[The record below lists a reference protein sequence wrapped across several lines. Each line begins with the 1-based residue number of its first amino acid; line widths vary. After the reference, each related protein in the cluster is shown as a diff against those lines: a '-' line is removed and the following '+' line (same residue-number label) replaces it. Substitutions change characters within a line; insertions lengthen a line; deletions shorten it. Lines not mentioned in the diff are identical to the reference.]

1 MKQGSTL
8 LKVVSI
14 IMIVYGI
21 ILAVL
26 GLVSTVGGGAMIGA
40 DAETDITA
48 AGAGLAIIGIAF
60 IISGVLEAVIG
71 FVGLR
76 ASKEQGEH
84 KAAFVIGII
93 GVVSGAITLVQSFG
107 GDGGS
112 VFSSLLGLIL
122 PVLYLVGVNQT
133 RQEA

>member
-21 ILAVL
+21 ILAVF
-26 GLVSTVGGGAMIGA
+26 GLLSTVGGGAMIGA
-40 DAETDITA
+40 DVETDVTA

-60 IISGVLEAVIG
+60 IFSGVLEAVIG
-71 FVGLR
+71 FIGLK

-84 KAAFVIGII
+84 KAAFAIGVI
-93 GVVSGAITLVQSFG
+93 GVVFSAITLIQSFG
-107 GDGGS
+107 GDGASIG
-112 VFSSLLGLIL
+112 SSLVGLIL
-122 PVLYLVGVNQT
+122 PVLYLVGVYQT
-133 RQEA
+133 RQGA